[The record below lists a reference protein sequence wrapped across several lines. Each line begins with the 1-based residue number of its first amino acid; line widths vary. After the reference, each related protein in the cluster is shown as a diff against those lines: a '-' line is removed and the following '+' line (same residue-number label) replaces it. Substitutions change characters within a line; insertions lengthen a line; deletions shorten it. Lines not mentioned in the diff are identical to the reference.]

1 MSTNLKAAPVS
12 QHNANSP
19 SMLVQLTLFMLVFLG
34 GSLALMHIL
43 H

>member
-12 QHNANSP
+12 QHNANSV
-19 SMLVQLTLFMLVFLG
+19 SMLIQLTLFMLITLG
-34 GSLALMHIL
+34 GSLALMHFL